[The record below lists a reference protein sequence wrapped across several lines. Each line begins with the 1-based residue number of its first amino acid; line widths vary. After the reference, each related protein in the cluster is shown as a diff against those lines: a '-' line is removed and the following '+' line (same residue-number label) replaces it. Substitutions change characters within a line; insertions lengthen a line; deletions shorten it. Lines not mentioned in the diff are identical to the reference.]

1 MKDHEFDQIYAI
13 MKASFPANEFR
24 NYRGQKLL
32 LQDPAYRLLIHRNDN
47 QQITAFL
54 AAWEFESLRFV
65 EHIAVDPAGR
75 GSGIGGKL
83 MTTYMKESQKPLILE
98 VELPDTPLSQ
108 RRILFYERL
117 GFYINPYDYVQ
128 PALSGQAAIPL
139 KIMSYPKP
147 LTPKQ
152 FANVKS
158 VLYSKVYKVA
168 D

>member
-1 MKDHEFDQIYAI
+1 MKDLDFDQIYAI

-24 NYRGQKLL
+24 TYRG
-32 LQDPAYRLLIHRNDN
+32 
-47 QQITAFL
+47 
-54 AAWEFESLRFV
+54 
-65 EHIAVDPAGR
+65 
-75 GSGIGGKL
+75 
-83 MTTYMKESQKPLILE
+83 QKPLILE
-98 VELPDTPLSQ
+98 VELPDTSLSQ
-108 RRILFYERL
+108 RRIKFYERL

-139 KIMSYPKP
+139 KMMSYPEP

-168 D
+168 GW